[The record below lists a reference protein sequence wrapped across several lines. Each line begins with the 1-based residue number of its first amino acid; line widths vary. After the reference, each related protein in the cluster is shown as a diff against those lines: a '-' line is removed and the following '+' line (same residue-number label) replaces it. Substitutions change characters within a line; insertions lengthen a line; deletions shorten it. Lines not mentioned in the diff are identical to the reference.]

1 MVVSSIFSEFSFGG
15 SSNRVEEIPAPE
27 GMGQASEAV
36 RWLSLQLKDSGVVVD
51 ALGKTNAGLIVCI
64 VDKSVPGVR
73 STILGS
79 GSESIRLARN
89 SLSGG
94 TQTIEAA
101 SSGRSASWEWRG
113 LGMAWSPSG
122 IRV

>member
-36 RWLSLQLKDSGVVVD
+36 TWLSLQLKDSGVVIY
-51 ALGKTNAGLIVCI
+51 ALGNTSAGLIVCI
-64 VDKSVPGVR
+64 VEKSVPGVR
-73 STILGS
+73 STVLDIGS
-79 GSESIRLARN
+79 DSIRLIRH

-94 TQTIEAA
+94 IQSTEAA
-101 SSGRSASWEWRG
+101 SSGWSAS
-113 LGMAWSPSG
+113 
-122 IRV
+122 